1 LLELG
6 YNLPSFF
13 KNRRLL
19 RAGGFQFIYERH
31 AFFLFSSALLARS
44 VGIPLIIEVNE
55 LAGDARI
62 RDQPWLGWLVRS
74 IDRFVFERASLIV
87 VVSPHLQRRI
97 SALGIPG
104 EKILALPN
112 AVKRADAEQLA
123 DGTSARRMLGVEDCV
138 VIGFVGWF
146 VHWHR
151 LDRLLIAMAHL
162 GQQRPNLRLVLVGE
176 GPLEPEL
183 RMLASKL
190 GIGERVVFAGPAPH
204 NEIPSRIA
212 AFDVA
217 VVPHSNAYRSPIKL
231 FEYMAQA
238 RAVVAPD
245 TEPIASVV
253 SHGENGLLFN
263 PDEES
268 ALEQCLEQALTSA
281 DLRTALGENARRA
294 VLERHTWE
302 ANAARLLRAL
312 NLSPSPGIP
321 AGTGAP
327 LRPKAGLPVDEQ
339 QS

>member
-1 LLELG
+1 VRVPLKRSPAAALPPKAHYYFRTQSTGAEAVHIAGIAQALESLG
-6 YNLPSFF
+6 FSVV
-13 KNRRLL
+13 
-19 RAGGFQFIYERH
+19 
-31 AFFLFSSALLARS
+31 FSSPSPSDPKQTAGSSPFHSSGLGKVDGATARS
-44 VGIPLIIEVNE
+44 M
-55 LAGDARI
+55 
-62 RDQPWLGWLVRS
+62 LV
-74 IDRFVFERASLIV
+74 
-87 VVSPHLQRRI
+87 
-97 SALGIPG
+97 
-104 EKILALPN
+104 
-112 AVKRADAEQLA
+112 
-123 DGTSARRMLGVEDCV
+123 VEGYV

-281 DLRTALGENARRA
+281 DLRTALGESARRA